1 MKWGSNKIT
10 ENQGLIH
17 VMKVVNDAG
26 SIFTKIDGSNDIG
39 LDGQIEIVRNG
50 SATGFWIGVQIK
62 SGDSNKL
69 KSKIILK
76 SDKEHFEY
84 WQHHTLPIAGI
95 VYIPEDELAYWVD
108 ITGYLNENEQLI
120 QTGPYNIPIHVSSI
134 FSQDSFQSFVE
145 RFASYKISYNT
156 DWHFGRALTD
166 LVPFKSET
174 VRADSIKSLFSFHRD
189 QKEAWYYLIH
199 QFRAEESPKIQGF
212 LIHIY
217 KYLLDIGDIF
227 WHRNNYI
234 PQEVCDYGKSVVRET
249 FSLDEVR
256 KLMNHIDEMGIT
268 RGAFG
273 VIVHALID
281 LLPNKIDL
289 LIKFIRDPNTADDQ
303 RCWAAIIVINC
314 YQRYDIERAINFAES
329 MRINFPKSEH
339 AERFTAIKDYLSK
352 EGFFDFVG

>member
-1 MKWGSNKIT
+1 MKWGKNKIT

-39 LDGQIEIVRNG
+39 LDGQIEVVRNG
-50 SATGFWIGVQIK
+50 IATGFWIGVQIK
-62 SGDSNKL
+62 SGDSNK
-69 KSKIILK
+69 SASRIVLK

-84 WQHHTLPIAGI
+84 WHQHTLPIAGI
-95 VYIPEDELAYWVD
+95 VYIPGDACAYWVD
-108 ITGYLNENEQLI
+108 ITGFINENERLI
-120 QTGPYNIPIHVSSI
+120 QNGPYNIPIQSSNV
-134 FSQDSFQSFVE
+134 FSPDSFLSFVE
-145 RFASYKISYNT
+145 RFASYRISYNA
-156 DWHFGRALTD
+156 DWHFGRALKD
-166 LVPFKSET
+166 LVPSKTEN

-199 QFRAEESPKIQGF
+199 QFRAEESMKIQHF

-217 KYLLDIGDIF
+217 RYLLNIGDIF
-227 WHRNNYI
+227 WHPDNYV
-234 PQEVCDYGKSVVRET
+234 PQEICDYGQSVVRQA
-249 FSLDEVR
+249 FSFEEVR
-256 KLMNHIDEMGIT
+256 KLIRHIDDMGIT

-273 VIVHALID
+273 VTVHALID

-289 LIKFIRDPNTADDQ
+289 LIKFIRDSETSDDQ
-303 RCWAAIIVINC
+303 RCWAAIIVIDSF
-314 YQRYDIERAINFAES
+314 QRYDIERAINFAES

-339 AERFTAIKDYLSK
+339 AERFIAIKEYLTK